1 MNPLGIVFAVLGVL
15 AVWGAIVAG
24 AVRFYVNSQ
33 IKTASLRAELSIRE
47 SLQANTDA
55 INRTWAAIAT
65 MEGTVTDIGGRVDR
79 LSKRIGELSTRI
91 NGLLK

>member
-1 MNPLGIVFAVLGVL
+1 MSPVAIIFATLGVL
-15 AVWGAIVAG
+15 AVWGAVVAG
-24 AVRFYVNSQ
+24 AVRYYVNSQ

-65 MEGTVTDIGGRVDR
+65 VEGRTDSIETRQN
-79 LSKRIGELSTRI
+79 RISTRL
-91 NGLLK
+91 NGLRNRKP